1 MLPIKNT
8 TERFGIITQ
17 LLHWSI
23 TLLVLTNFYL
33 IFRRA
38 YLAETDPLSLTYI
51 LLHKEF
57 GVTILFLALVFII
70 WRFFVIKPPYPTT
83 MSNFERHASTFIQR
97 LLLVLIVLM
106 PIAGI
111 LMSYFG
117 GRPTHVFNLFVIPAL
132 QTPNKFWSGIFFDI
146 HVTIGIT
153 IIAALT
159 IHILASLRHHFWKQD
174 NVLRRMLP
182 MKLK

>member
-1 MLPIKNT
+1 MLPVKNT
-8 TERFGIITQ
+8 TERFGIISQ
-17 LLHWSI
+17 LLHWVI

-33 IFRRA
+33 IFFRA
-38 YLAETDPLSLTYI
+38 YLPEKDPLSLTYI

-57 GVTILFLALVFII
+57 GVTILFLAIIFII
-70 WRFFVIKPPYPTT
+70 WRFFTVKPLYPNIMT
-83 MSNFERHASTFIQR
+83 SFERHASTLIQR
-97 LLLVLIVLM
+97 LLLTLIVLM

-132 QTPNKFWSGIFFDI
+132 QTPNKFWSGLFFDV
-146 HVTIGIT
+146 HVTIGVMILVALS
-153 IIAALT
+153 IHVLAA
-159 IHILASLRHHFWKQD
+159 LRHHFWLRD

-182 MKLK
+182 VKLK